1 MTGQTA
7 IDCHPSVMK
16 HHSKLQRLSVGG
28 NEADC
33 VASCAVVATVV
44 VVAAAAAAAAADF
57 HFPKLNRERKRERE
71 RGREKDGFTEY
82 NGCESFRRIETV
94 WVGSGPPRCARKS

>member
-1 MTGQTA
+1 MLNQTQSISTIMTGQTA

-44 VVAAAAAAAAADF
+44 VVAAAAAAADF
-57 HFPKLNRERKRERE
+57 HFPKLNRDRERE
-71 RGREKDGFTEY
+71 REEERKM
-82 NGCESFRRIETV
+82 
-94 WVGSGPPRCARKS
+94 GSPSIMAVKVSDE

>member
-1 MTGQTA
+1 MLNQTQSISTIMTGQTA

-44 VVAAAAAAAAADF
+44 VVAAAAAAAAAADF
-57 HFPKLNRERKRERE
+57 HFPKLNSKRERERERKRER
-71 RGREKDGFTEY
+71 
-82 NGCESFRRIETV
+82 
-94 WVGSGPPRCARKS
+94 WVHRV